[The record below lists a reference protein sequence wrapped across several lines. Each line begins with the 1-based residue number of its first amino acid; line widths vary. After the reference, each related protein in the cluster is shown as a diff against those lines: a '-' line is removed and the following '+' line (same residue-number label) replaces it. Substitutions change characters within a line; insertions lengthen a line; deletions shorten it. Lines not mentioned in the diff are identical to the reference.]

1 MEAWLAPH
9 FHQLFTSA
17 GPATCVVGISGGPDS
32 VALILLLNNILPQLR
47 LVAAHMNHHARQGAD
62 ADQNFVAGLAQEL
75 GVAIEIGHF
84 HAMRKSHFEADA
96 RKARHQWLEDV
107 ALKHQAGWVATAHT
121 LDDQAETLL
130 MRLARGTGPTGL
142 AGIRP
147 VRRLKK
153 SGVKLVR
160 PLLGVTKSSILQ
172 YLAETGQQHCID
184 PTNTD
189 AEQQDRAWVRHVL
202 YPLMAERLNPQ
213 LNHSLAQVAGLMAEE
228 EDGLERLVRAT
239 FASLAQV
246 SFDKDVVIIDRQQF
260 STTGEAWMR
269 RRWLRLLWQ
278 DLGWPMGPMGLA
290 DWQGLEE
297 WMSFADK
304 PLHRKISSDIDAV
317 IDGERIVLRLGSQ
330 AISKTVSDD
339 DKTLQNRNLC
349 VEWPWHGRVNLGNEG
364 EFLEAV
370 AMAQT
375 LGLDELKRLD
385 PKEFAV

>member
-142 AGIRP
+142 AGI
-147 VRRLKK
+147 
-153 SGVKLVR
+153 
-160 PLLGVTKSSILQ
+160 
-172 YLAETGQQHCID
+172 
-184 PTNTD
+184 
-189 AEQQDRAWVRHVL
+189 
-202 YPLMAERLNPQ
+202 
-213 LNHSLAQVAGLMAEE
+213 
-228 EDGLERLVRAT
+228 
-239 FASLAQV
+239 
-246 SFDKDVVIIDRQQF
+246 
-260 STTGEAWMR
+260 
-269 RRWLRLLWQ
+269 
-278 DLGWPMGPMGLA
+278 
-290 DWQGLEE
+290 
-297 WMSFADK
+297 
-304 PLHRKISSDIDAV
+304 
-317 IDGERIVLRLGSQ
+317 
-330 AISKTVSDD
+330 
-339 DKTLQNRNLC
+339 
-349 VEWPWHGRVNLGNEG
+349 
-364 EFLEAV
+364 
-370 AMAQT
+370 
-375 LGLDELKRLD
+375 
-385 PKEFAV
+385 